1 MAAIIWLAE
10 SDNGRSTLL
19 ILMLV
24 MVTGPGPGVSG
35 IGWVLSLESS
45 DVSGNGSGS
54 SR

>member
-19 ILMLV
+19 PLVLV
-24 MVTGPGPGVSG
+24 MGKGPGVSDFV
-35 IGWVLSLESS
+35 WVLSLESS
-45 DVSGNGSGS
+45 DVSGNGS